1 MPRTTYSAVASKAAG
16 RAIRNVR
23 HELGVSQREL
33 AERIGVSAPYVS
45 GLEAGRENMTVGQLW
60 TVADAL
66 HVELCIELRVPP
78 DAAMPNIPPPPS
90 GAGA

>member
-1 MPRTTYSAVASKAAG
+1 MPRTTYSVVASKAAG

-23 HELGVSQREL
+23 HELGLTQREL

-45 GLEAGRENMTVGQLW
+45 SLEAGKENLTVGQLW

-66 HVELCIELRVPP
+66 HVELRIELRVPP
-78 DAAMPNIPPPPS
+78 DLSLPTIPSPPT
-90 GAGA
+90 GTGV